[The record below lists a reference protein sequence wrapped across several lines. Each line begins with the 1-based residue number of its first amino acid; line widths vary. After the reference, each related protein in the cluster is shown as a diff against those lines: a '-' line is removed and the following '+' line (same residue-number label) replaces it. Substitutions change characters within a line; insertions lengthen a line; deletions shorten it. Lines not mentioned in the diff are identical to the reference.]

1 LTLAKISKQFK
12 FFENCNYFPIT
23 TSQINLRD
31 FTVNDGR
38 CFARKFEAHNEQYIL
53 SHMHYLTI
61 TTPTFTTTTLSNRPT
76 EILCFDFVF
85 RLLGAPHLIPQ
96 DWKPLNWSQ
105 NFCMANLVATL
116 KQMNFRFT
124 HCSTHAWVRQ
134 RVIFG
139 QMGTAMGNWFM
150 GRTMG
155 SSYPWVKIMGKSMG
169 TSYPCFLPIAK
180 IDFYPCHG

>member
-1 LTLAKISKQFK
+1 MTADVLPETSKHTMNNIYCHICTIS
-12 FFENCNYFPIT
+12 
-23 TSQINLRD
+23 
-31 FTVNDGR
+31 
-38 CFARKFEAHNEQYIL
+38 L
-53 SHMHYLTI
+53 SLHSHS
-61 TTPTFTTTTLSNRPT
+61 LSNRPT

-85 RLLGAPHLIPQ
+85 RLLGAQHIIPQ
-96 DWKPLNWSQ
+96 DWKTLQWSQ
-105 NFCMANLVATL
+105 NFGMANLVATL
-116 KQMNFRFT
+116 KQMNFGFT

-134 RVIFG
+134 RVIVG

-150 GRTMG
+150 GRTMS